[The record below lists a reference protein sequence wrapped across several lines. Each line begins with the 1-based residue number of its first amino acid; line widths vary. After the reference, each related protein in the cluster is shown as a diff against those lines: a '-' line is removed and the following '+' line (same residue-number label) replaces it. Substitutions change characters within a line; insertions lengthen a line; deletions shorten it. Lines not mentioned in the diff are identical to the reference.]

1 MLVKA
6 DFFVLPTWRRFT
18 GPPKTL
24 ILDCTAAAATEQNK
38 AKKPGKLTPSQAA
51 VRQQHQRHHRL
62 HKGRTHQAQGHLC
75 QWSLGNSPM
84 QLLQSLEKQHTERHL
99 EQVALYLQHYSGF
112 SSAAKTGMITTA
124 PASNLL
130 PMDKLTSYQWLLAVY
145 IQDT

>member
-1 MLVKA
+1 MELQGEKEHP
-6 DFFVLPTWRRFT
+6 DDPQSHKFRFW
-18 GPPKTL
+18 
-24 ILDCTAAAATEQNK
+24 E
-38 AKKPGKLTPSQAA
+38 
-51 VRQQHQRHHRL
+51 QQHQCHHRL

-145 IQDT
+145 IQDTCERLEDSQAAITSVYGAILKTDSTKIR